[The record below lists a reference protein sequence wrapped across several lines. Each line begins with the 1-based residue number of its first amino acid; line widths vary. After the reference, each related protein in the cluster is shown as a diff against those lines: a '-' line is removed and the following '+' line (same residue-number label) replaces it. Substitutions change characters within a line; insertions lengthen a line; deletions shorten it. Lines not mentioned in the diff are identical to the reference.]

1 MYAGS
6 WNGLQPFLI
15 YRQILTVEG
24 RRLPQ
29 GYSVEFYP
37 GENKSRLKM
46 GFPAFGSV
54 PGKTEKKAFCHAGK
68 WMGAATFPGAEA
80 FKTILT

>member
-6 WNGLQPFLI
+6 WNGLPPFLI

-37 GENKSRLKM
+37 RENKSRLKM
-46 GFPAFGSV
+46 GFPTPVSV
-54 PGKTEKKAFCHAGK
+54 PGKTEKKAF
-68 WMGAATFPGAEA
+68 ATPEDGWEPQRFRGP
-80 FKTILT
+80 KRLKPY